1 MSSQRL
7 MPAVSAGAAGHVL
20 LLEAEPGTARRE
32 VLREWLEESRTGR
45 AARSWLLSCD
55 FEEGGVWTGVREL
68 LQDVLPQIE
77 EAAPHLILRHGY
89 ELTSVLPHLRDK
101 IPVRHPLTETV
112 STQEK
117 VRNYPID
124 RAYRVVHG
132 IVNLLAEWHRHSG
145 GGVWVIACDS
155 FDRAGAM
162 TTRFFTELMRRRG
175 AQLQLTM
182 LVAANP
188 AAGEAVLSKFEPEQV
203 GPTTRLSLPPDAHS
217 PTDPE
222 EAARLAGE
230 LEERAKLD
238 PPAVEMLVPQLIR
251 YNALSGRQERASRW
265 QAAALGFLNHQG
277 FYEDALR
284 YSEAVSSQLESLCG
298 DDEVFRWN
306 LVGNLFGCYVAV
318 GDSASS
324 YSIVV
329 NEALSKIKHL
339 SQRVKVYYVMGML
352 HARYLPVPDLEKASG
367 YLEEGLRDIPRAELS
382 PDEESFHTA
391 FMMNGLALVRHR
403 QKRTGEAVELCHRA
417 GELLDANLRPDQ
429 HRLHRSVLQYNIA
442 QVYAFTGRLKEA
454 IAYYTAA
461 MEMDPNYS
469 EYYNE
474 RGSAYLKLGNLD
486 KALEDFL
493 AAVELSPP
501 YPEVL
506 TNLGQ
511 CYQLLDR
518 VDEAAEAYTA
528 SLDLVPA
535 QSLALTGRAQ
545 AREALGQPDAALA
558 DYSASLA
565 LDPAQPL
572 VLSNRAVL
580 HYEKG
585 DVAKALDD
593 LNQAITLSPQTADL
607 YQNRAVALGDM
618 GRRAEAAADLRTYLE
633 LSPGAEDRR
642 EVLEKLSELEEV
654 GSPA

>member
-1 MSSQRL
+1 
-7 MPAVSAGAAGHVL
+7 VI
-20 LLEAEPGTARRE
+20 LLEAEAGSARRE
-32 VLREWLEESRTGR
+32 ALQEWLEESRAGR
-45 AARSWLLSCD
+45 AVRTWLVSCD

-68 LQDVLPQIE
+68 LLEVLPHIE
-77 EAAPHLILRHGY
+77 ETAPHLILKHGY
-89 ELTSVLPHLRDK
+89 ELTIVLPHLRDK

-117 VRNYPID
+117 VRNYPVD
-124 RAYRVVHG
+124 RAYRIVHG

-145 GGVWVIACDS
+145 GGVWLIACDN

-162 TTRFFTELMRRRG
+162 TTRFFAELMRRRG
-175 AQLQLTM
+175 EQLRLTM
-182 LVAANP
+182 LVATAP
-188 AAGEAVLSKFEPEQV
+188 ASGEAVASKFESQQV
-203 GPTTRLSLPPDAHS
+203 GPFVRLSLPPDTHS
-217 PTDPE
+217 PVDPV
-222 EAARLAGE
+222 EAARLASE
-230 LEERAKLD
+230 LEERVKHD
-238 PPAVEMLVPQLIR
+238 QGAVEMCVPQLIR
-251 YNALSGRQERASRW
+251 YNASSGRQERASRW
-265 QAAALGFLNHQG
+265 QAAALGFLNHHG

-318 GDSASS
+318 GDSARA

-329 NEALSKIKHL
+329 DEALSRIKHL

-352 HARYLPVPDLEKASG
+352 YARYLPESDLEKASA
-367 YLEEGLRDIPRAELS
+367 YLEEGLRDIPRAELT

-403 QKRTGEAVELCHRA
+403 QKRVAEAVELCQRA

-442 QVYAFTGRLKEA
+442 QVYAFTGRLDDA

-474 RGSAYLKLGNLD
+474 RGSAYLKLGNTD

-493 AAVELSPP
+493 QAVELSPP

-518 VDEAAEAYTA
+518 VDEAIEAYSA

-535 QSLALTGRAQ
+535 QGLALTGRAQ
-545 AREALGQPDAALA
+545 AFEARGELDAALA

-580 HYEKG
+580 HYERG
-585 DVAKALDD
+585 DVEQALDD
-593 LNQAITLSPQTADL
+593 LNRAVTLSPRMAEL
-607 YQNRAVALGDM
+607 YQNRSIALADL
-618 GRRAEAAADLRTYLE
+618 GRRAEAVSDLRRYLE
-633 LSPGAEDRR
+633 LSPGATDRR
-642 EVLEKLSELEEV
+642 EVLERLSELEAV
-654 GSPA
+654 ASSV